1 MGIIGF
7 LCDIT
12 GITEKFEKALD
23 TVDKIDTVFFRD
35 VETERGKDATV
46 EVAKKY
52 EIILAE
58 MTEKFKKVMEMM
70 ENKKEELS
78 KECDDYLIELEELEK
93 KAKNLE
99 KILKEKI
106 LKENIRENY
115 TSDNTNNG
123 ISQPQSI
130 MGPNPDPVPIPIP
143 NLMGDG
149 LNFLYSRKIK
159 KGEIAYQKKYEE
171 MEILYKQKISILNK
185 EYDKKEKSSDSDIRD
200 LTETIKETLN
210 EMAIVKEKIV
220 KIEEGI
226 WYE

>member
-7 LCDIT
+7 FLDIT
-12 GITEKFEKALD
+12 GITEKVEKVGKALD
-23 TVDKIDTVFFRD
+23 TVDKINTVFFRD

-78 KECDDYLIELEELEK
+78 KESDSYLIELEELEK
-93 KAKNLE
+93 KAENLE
-99 KILKEKI
+99 KILKEK
-106 LKENIRENY
+106 IRENY

-130 MGPNPDPVPIPIP
+130 MAPIPTP
-143 NLMGDG
+143 LSDSLGSS
-149 LNFLYSRKIK
+149 LNFLYSRKIQ
-159 KGEIAYQKKYEE
+159 KGEEAYQKKYEE
-171 MEILYKQKISILNK
+171 MEALYKEKICILNEKFERKKQTLDTDFK
-185 EYDKKEKSSDSDIRD
+185 ELADI
-200 LTETIKETLN
+200 IQETLN
-210 EMAIVKEKIV
+210 EIAIIKEKIV
-220 KIEEGI
+220 KLEEGI
-226 WYE
+226 WHE

>member
-1 MGIIGF
+1 MRIIGF

-12 GITEKFEKALD
+12 GITGKIEKTLD
-23 TVDKIDTVFFRD
+23 TMDKIETVFFRD
-35 VETERGKDATV
+35 VETERGKDATE

-58 MTEKFKKVMEMM
+58 MTGKFKKIMEMM

-78 KECDDYLIELEELEK
+78 KESDNYLNELEELENK
-93 KAKNLE
+93 AENLKELLKAK
-99 KILKEKI
+99 IA
-106 LKENIRENY
+106 ENY
-115 TSDNTNNG
+115 TYNNSNNT
-123 ISQPQSI
+123 IFQPQSI
-130 MGPNPDPVPIPIP
+130 IGPNPYIFGNILDVA
-143 NLMGDG
+143 
-149 LNFLYSRKIK
+149 YKRKIK

-171 MEILYKQKISILNK
+171 MEALYKNKISILNK

>member
-1 MGIIGF
+1 MSLFNFFLGIPG
-7 LCDIT
+7 L
-12 GITEKFEKALD
+12 G
-23 TVDKIDTVFFRD
+23 DKEPDPVGTIKKIHTIFFRD

-58 MTEKFKKVMEMM
+58 MTEKFKKIIEMM

-78 KECDDYLIELEELEK
+78 KESDNYLNELEELEK
-93 KAKNLE
+93 KAEKLE
-99 KILKEKI
+99 ELLKAKIAG
-106 LKENIRENY
+106 NY
-115 TSDNTNNG
+115 TYNNSNNT
-123 ISQPQSI
+123 IFQPQSI
-130 MGPNPDPVPIPIP
+130 IGPNPDMNIDIFEI
-143 NLMGDG
+143 
-149 LNFLYSRKIK
+149 FLDAAYKRKIK
-159 KGEIAYQKKYEE
+159 KGEEAYRKKYEE
-171 MEILYKQKISILNK
+171 MEILYKQKIFILNK

-210 EMAIVKEKIV
+210 EMATVKEKIV

>member
-1 MGIIGF
+1 MSLFNFFLGIPG
-7 LCDIT
+7 L
-12 GITEKFEKALD
+12 G
-23 TVDKIDTVFFRD
+23 DKEPDPVGTIKKIHTIFFRD

-58 MTEKFKKVMEMM
+58 MTEKFKKIIEMM

-78 KECDDYLIELEELEK
+78 KESDNYLNELEELEK
-93 KAKNLE
+93 KAEKLE
-99 KILKEKI
+99 ELLKTKIAG
-106 LKENIRENY
+106 NY
-115 TSDNTNNG
+115 TYNNSNNS
-123 ISQPQSI
+123 IFQPQSI
-130 MGPNPDPVPIPIP
+130 MGPNPDINI
-143 NLMGDG
+143 DIFEI
-149 LNFLYSRKIK
+149 FLDTAYKIKIK

-171 MEILYKQKISILNK
+171 MEILYKISILNK

-220 KIEEGI
+220 KLEEGI
-226 WYE
+226 WHE